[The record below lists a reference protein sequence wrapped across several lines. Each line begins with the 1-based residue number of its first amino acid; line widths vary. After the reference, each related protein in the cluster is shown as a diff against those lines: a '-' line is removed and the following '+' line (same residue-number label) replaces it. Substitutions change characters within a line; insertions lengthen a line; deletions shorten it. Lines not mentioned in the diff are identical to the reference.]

1 MPVYKRDPKSGRH
14 VADNQPGY
22 YYIKFQRDNQP
33 PYIES
38 LRGIT
43 SRRKAEKIEEQRLM
57 EFKLGIDRRKRDNTL
72 LEDFVKNTYLPHA
85 KNHLRSY
92 ALVVHY
98 SKVMCAYFKGK
109 RLGEITPEAIE
120 AFQRHRKEG
129 ITRRG
134 EARSPLTVNR
144 EIGQLS
150 SVFQFAVRLKK
161 IKENPC
167 RTVANF
173 RSDDG
178 RTRIVT
184 SEEEGQILAAMTGK
198 MEKFRPFVVL
208 ALYTGMR
215 RGEML
220 KLEWKHINFET
231 GTITLTGDITKNRRP
246 RVLPMVESVR
256 SVLLELRPKEDA
268 SGGIFES
275 ILPGKVSQAITKV
288 TRGLGLSDVCLHSLR
303 HTFASRL
310 QEKGVGE
317 YVSQRLMGHSSAAH
331 YTHVKLEQ
339 LQDAVQRLERGH
351 AEGVAAQ

>member
-1 MPVYKRDPKSGRH
+1 MPVYKRDPKTGRH

-38 LRGIT
+38 LRGIS

-57 EFKLGIDRRKRDNTL
+57 DFKLGIDRRQRDNTL
-72 LEDFVKNTYLPHA
+72 FEDFVKNTYLPHA
-85 KNHLRSY
+85 KNHLRLY

-98 SKVMCAYFKGK
+98 SKVMCEYFKGK
-109 RLGEITPEAIE
+109 RLSEITTEAIE

-134 EARSPLTVNR
+134 EVRSPLTVNR
-144 EIGQLS
+144 EVGQLS

-167 RTVANF
+167 GQVANF
-173 RSDDG
+173 RSDKG

-184 SEEEGQILAAMTGK
+184 NEEEGRILAAMTGK
-198 MEKFRPFVVL
+198 LEPFRPFVVL

-220 KLEWKHINFET
+220 KLEWSRHINFEADK
-231 GTITLTGDITKNRRP
+231 ITMTGDITKNRRP
-246 RVLPMVESVR
+246 RVVPMVEAVKTL
-256 SVLLELRPKEDA
+256 LLELRQKGSADA
-268 SGGIFES
+268 LIFEN
-275 ILPGKVSQAITKV
+275 IHPVKVSQTITKV
-288 TRGLGLSDVCLHSLR
+288 TRGLGLSDVCLHALR

-317 YVSQRLMGHSSAAH
+317 YVSQKLMGHSSAAMTGH
-331 YTHVKLEQ
+331 YTHVKFEQ
-339 LQDAVQRLERGH
+339 LQDAVQRLENR
-351 AEGVAAQ
+351 